1 MGIACGMDKRK
12 KRERYELLLS
22 QIEALIKGETNTVGV
37 LANVSSALHHAFDTF
52 FWTGFYLRQ
61 GNALHLGPF
70 QGIVACYTIPVGK
83 GVCGTACK
91 KASTIVVPD
100 VEQFEGH
107 IACSSQSRSEIVV
120 PLFNADGEVG
130 CVLDIDSTE
139 PVAFDDIDRI
149 WLEKIASAVA
159 SSLYG

>member
-1 MGIACGMDKRK
+1 MDKQEK
-12 KRERYELLLS
+12 QEIYNLLLS
-22 QIEALIKGETNTVGV
+22 QIKALVEGETNTVGV

-61 GNALHLGPF
+61 GDTLRLGPF
-70 QGIVACYTIPVGK
+70 QGTVACYTIPVGK

-91 KASTIVVPD
+91 EASTIVVPD
-100 VEQFEGH
+100 VEKFEGH

-120 PLFNADGEVG
+120 PLFDGNRQVV

-139 PVAFDDIDRI
+139 PAAFDDTDRE
-149 WLEKIASAVA
+149 WLEKIAETVA
-159 SSLYG
+159 LSLYR

>member
-1 MGIACGMDKRK
+1 MDKQEK
-12 KRERYELLLS
+12 QEIYNLLLA
-22 QIEALIKGETNTVGV
+22 QIKALVEGETNTVGV

-70 QGIVACYTIPVGK
+70 QGTVACYTIPVGK

-91 KASTIVVPD
+91 EASTIVVPD
-100 VEQFEGH
+100 VEKFEGH

-120 PLFNADGEVG
+120 PLFDGNRQVV

-139 PVAFDDIDRI
+139 PAAFDDIDRE
-149 WLEKIASAVA
+149 WLEKIAETVA
-159 SSLYG
+159 LSLYR

>member
-1 MGIACGMDKRK
+1 MNEQK
-12 KRERYELLLS
+12 KQETYKLLLK
-22 QIEALIKGETNTVGV
+22 QIEILIKGETNTVGV
-37 LANVSSALHHAFDTF
+37 LANVSSALHYTFDMF
-52 FWTGFYLRQ
+52 FWTGFYLRE
-61 GNALHLGPF
+61 GDMLHLGPF
-70 QGIVACYTIPVGK
+70 QGTVACYTIPVGK

-91 KASTIVVPD
+91 EASTIVVPD

-120 PLFNADGEVG
+120 PLFDENKQVV

-139 PVAFDDIDRI
+139 PAAFDDIDRM